1 MHRGLTVVA
10 ALALLAGS
18 ALAHPTEKPASREL
32 VRIQGHRSDAR
43 TGGGVTS
50 MVVAALGV
58 DHPFAASDVRTFGFG
73 ESTADVSPVGP
84 HVVLQGARDVLTRFT
99 GARPDQQ
106 VTILAERRSGASD
119 LFVLTIDLCP
129 PK

>member
-1 MHRGLTVVA
+1 MPRALALVA

-32 VRIQGHRSDAR
+32 VRIQGHRSDAKAG
-43 TGGGVTS
+43 TGVTS
-50 MVVAALGV
+50 MVIAALGV

-73 ESTADVSPVGP
+73 ESTADVPTVGP
-84 HVVLQGARDVLTRFT
+84 HIVLQGGREVLTRFT

-129 PK
+129 PR